1 MKKNRILASL
11 TAALLAFALFG
22 ITACDNGNKDDDDDG
37 GPAPGTITTLNGR
50 TFVCGEYTYTLEYAE
65 SFYTSGGGTASGQ
78 VKKQAEKRTNY
89 VYITGTS
96 DTEATYYS
104 WHPYTSAYS
113 SSSMTYSING
123 NTITFNQFGSE
134 WTATI
139 TGGDSFTVAA
149 ESYGTGMTISTS
161 EQVFT
166 EGTAPSSGS
175 SEQTV
180 NETY

>member
-50 TFVCGEYTYTLEYAE
+50 TFVCGEYTNTMEYPE
-65 SFYTSGGGTASGQ
+65 SFYSSSPAGGPSAGDQKKSV
-78 VKKQAEKRTNY
+78 VKYTNY
-89 VYITGTS
+89 HYITGTS

-104 WHPYTSAYS
+104 WAPYGSAYT

-123 NTITFNQFGSE
+123 NTITFNLGGSE

-139 TGGDSFTVAA
+139 TGGAA
-149 ESYGTGMTISTS
+149 LPLRPKVLKGIM
-161 EQVFT
+161 V
-166 EGTAPSSGS
+166 
-175 SEQTV
+175 
-180 NETY
+180 